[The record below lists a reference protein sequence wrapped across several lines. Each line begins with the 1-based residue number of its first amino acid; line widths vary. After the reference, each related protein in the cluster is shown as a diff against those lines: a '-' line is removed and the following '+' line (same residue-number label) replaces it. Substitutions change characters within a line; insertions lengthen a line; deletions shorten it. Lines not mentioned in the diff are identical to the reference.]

1 MVLYALGRWICRD
14 LFSQAQSMTSVIA
27 FAKAY
32 WKPLTLIALVAL
44 SLWGAYSVGY
54 DSADKSWQLEWAKR
68 NKADSDALAKRQ
80 AGERAEEQ
88 RRQQAANQAVK
99 DAEKDNERLKVDA
112 INAKRSANRLQ
123 QQLSQ
128 LRQQF
133 ADSETGK
140 LSSAASSSASKSQAI
155 ILLTEL
161 LSESNEAA
169 GEYAKEA
176 DRAHSSGQTCE
187 RIYNEV
193 TQQ

>member
-1 MVLYALGRWICRD
+1 MSINWRMIAMVVVLAN
-14 LFSQAQSMTSVIA
+14 
-27 FAKAY
+27 
-32 WKPLTLIALVAL
+32 L
-44 SLWGAYSVGY
+44 SLWVGHY
-54 DSADKSWQLEWAKR
+54 TGYRDADKSWQLKWAQR

-80 AGERAEEQ
+80 VGERAEEQ

-99 DAEKDNERLKVDA
+99 DAEKDNEQLKADA
-112 INAKRSANRLQ
+112 INAKRSADRLQ
-123 QQLSQ
+123 QQLAQ

-155 ILLTEL
+155 ILLTQL

-176 DRAHSSGQTCE
+176 DRAYRAGQTCE

>member
-1 MVLYALGRWICRD
+1 MNINFSWRMMVIGVL
-14 LFSQAQSMTSVIA
+14 
-27 FAKAY
+27 
-32 WKPLTLIALVAL
+32 LVAL
-44 SLWGAYSVGY
+44 VVAGKMVSHYRDKYHQV
-54 DSADKSWQLEWAKR
+54 DKSWQLEWAKR
-68 NKADSDALAKRQ
+68 DKADSDALAKRQ

-99 DAEKDNERLKVDA
+99 DAEKDNEQLKADA
-112 INAKRSANRLQ
+112 INAKRSADGLQ
-123 QQLSQ
+123 QQLIQ

-155 ILLTEL
+155 ILLTQL

-176 DRAHSSGQTCE
+176 DRAYRAGQTCE
-187 RIYNEV
+187 RVYDKV
-193 TQQ
+193 SGQ

>member
-1 MVLYALGRWICRD
+1 MSINWRMIAMVVVLAN
-14 LFSQAQSMTSVIA
+14 
-27 FAKAY
+27 
-32 WKPLTLIALVAL
+32 L
-44 SLWGAYSVGY
+44 SLWVGHY
-54 DSADKSWQLEWAKR
+54 TGYRDADKSWQLKWAQR

-80 AGERAEEQ
+80 VGERAEEQ

-99 DAEKDNERLKVDA
+99 DAEKDNEQLKADA
-112 INAKRSANRLQ
+112 INAKRSADGLR
-123 QQLSQ
+123 QQLVQ

-176 DRAHSSGQTCE
+176 DRAYSAGQTCE
-187 RIYNEV
+187 RIFNKV
-193 TQQ
+193 TRQ

>member
-1 MVLYALGRWICRD
+1 MR
-14 LFSQAQSMTSVIA
+14 A
-27 FAKAY
+27 FAGLLKIY
-32 WKPLTLIALVAL
+32 WRPLTLIALVAL

-54 DSADKSWQLEWAKR
+54 DSADKSWQLKWAQRDKV
-68 NKADSDALAKRQ
+68 DSDALAQRQ
-80 AGERAEEQ
+80 TDERAEEQ

-99 DAEKDNERLKVDA
+99 DAEKDNERLKADA
-112 INAKRSANRLQ
+112 INAKRSASRLQ
-123 QQLSQ
+123 QQLVQ
-128 LRQQF
+128 LRKQF

-176 DRAHSSGQTCE
+176 DRAYRAGQTCE
-187 RIYNEV
+187 RVYDKV
-193 TQQ
+193 SGQ

>member
-1 MVLYALGRWICRD
+1 MSINWRMIAMVLLLAN
-14 LFSQAQSMTSVIA
+14 
-27 FAKAY
+27 
-32 WKPLTLIALVAL
+32 L
-44 SLWGAYSVGY
+44 SLWVGHY
-54 DSADKSWQLEWAKR
+54 TGYRNADKSWQLRWAQRDKE
-68 NKADSDALAKRQ
+68 DSDALAQRQ
-80 AGERAEEQ
+80 ADERAEEQ

-99 DAEKDNERLKVDA
+99 DAEKDNEQLKADA

-123 QQLSQ
+123 QQLVQ

-140 LSSAASSSASKSQAI
+140 LSSAASASASKSQAI

-176 DRAHSSGQTCE
+176 DRAYRAGQTCE
-187 RIYNEV
+187 RIYDKV
-193 TQQ
+193 SGQ

>member
-1 MVLYALGRWICRD
+1 MSINWRMIAMVVVLAN
-14 LFSQAQSMTSVIA
+14 
-27 FAKAY
+27 
-32 WKPLTLIALVAL
+32 L
-44 SLWGAYSVGY
+44 SLWVGHY
-54 DSADKSWQLEWAKR
+54 TGYRDADKSWQLKWAQR

-80 AGERAEEQ
+80 VGERAEEQ

-99 DAEKDNERLKVDA
+99 DAEKDNEQLKADA
-112 INAKRSANRLQ
+112 INAKRSADRLQ
-123 QQLSQ
+123 QQLIQ

-176 DRAHSSGQTCE
+176 DRAYSAGRTCE
-187 RIYNEV
+187 RIYDSVATVNP
-193 TQQ
+193 

>member
-1 MVLYALGRWICRD
+1 MNINFSWRMLAIVLLLANLSLYAGYYTGYRD
-14 LFSQAQSMTSVIA
+14 
-27 FAKAY
+27 
-32 WKPLTLIALVAL
+32 
-44 SLWGAYSVGY
+44 
-54 DSADKSWQLEWAKR
+54 ADKSWQLKWTQRDKD
-68 NKADSDALAKRQ
+68 DSDALAKRQ
-80 AGERAEEQ
+80 ADEREEEQ

-99 DAEKDNERLKVDA
+99 DADEDNKRLKVDA

-123 QQLSQ
+123 QQLVQ

-140 LSSAASSSASKSQAI
+140 LSNAAAASASKSQAI

-176 DRAHSSGQTCE
+176 DRAYSAGQTCE
-187 RIYNEV
+187 RIYNSLSN
-193 TQQ
+193 

>member
-1 MVLYALGRWICRD
+1 MNINFSWRMMAIGVL
-14 LFSQAQSMTSVIA
+14 
-27 FAKAY
+27 
-32 WKPLTLIALVAL
+32 LVAL
-44 SLWGAYSVGY
+44 VVAGRIASHYRDKYHQV
-54 DSADKSWQLEWAKR
+54 DKSWQLEWAKR
-68 NKADSDALAKRQ
+68 DKADSDALAKRQ

-99 DAEKDNERLKVDA
+99 DADEDNKQLKTDA

-123 QQLSQ
+123 QQLVQ

-140 LSSAASSSASKSQAI
+140 FSSAASASASKSQVI
-155 ILLTEL
+155 ILLTQL

-176 DRAHSSGQTCE
+176 DRAYRAGKACE
-187 RIYNEV
+187 RIYDAV
-193 TQQ
+193 AKVKP

>member
-1 MVLYALGRWICRD
+1 MNINFSWRMMTIGVL
-14 LFSQAQSMTSVIA
+14 
-27 FAKAY
+27 
-32 WKPLTLIALVAL
+32 LVAL
-44 SLWGAYSVGY
+44 LVAGKIASHYRDKCHQV
-54 DSADKSWQLEWAKR
+54 DKSWQLKWAQR
-68 NKADSDALAKRQ
+68 DKADSDALAKRQ
-80 AGERAEEQ
+80 TDERAEEQ

-99 DAEKDNERLKVDA
+99 DADEDNKRLKADA
-112 INAKRSANRLQ
+112 INAKRSANRVQ

-155 ILLTEL
+155 ILLTQL

-169 GEYAKEA
+169 REYAKEA
-176 DRAHSSGQTCE
+176 DRAYSAGRTCE
-187 RIYNEV
+187 RIYTEV

>member
-1 MVLYALGRWICRD
+1 MNINFSWRMMAIGVL
-14 LFSQAQSMTSVIA
+14 
-27 FAKAY
+27 
-32 WKPLTLIALVAL
+32 LVAL
-44 SLWGAYSVGY
+44 LVAGKIASHYRDKYHQV
-54 DSADKSWQLEWAKR
+54 DKSWQLRWAQR

-80 AGERAEEQ
+80 VGERAEEQ

-99 DAEKDNERLKVDA
+99 DADEDNKQLKADA

-123 QQLSQ
+123 QQLVQ

-140 LSSAASSSASKSQAI
+140 LSNAANSSASKSQAI
-155 ILLTEL
+155 ILLTQL

-176 DRAHSSGQTCE
+176 DRAYRAGQTCE
-187 RIYNEV
+187 RVYDKV
-193 TQQ
+193 SGQ

>member
-1 MVLYALGRWICRD
+1 MNIN
-14 LFSQAQSMTSVIA
+14 FSWRMMAIGM
-27 FAKAY
+27 
-32 WKPLTLIALVAL
+32 LLVAL
-44 SLWGAYSVGY
+44 VVVGRIASHY
-54 DSADKSWQLEWAKR
+54 RDKYHQVDKSWQLEWAKR
-68 NKADSDALAKRQ
+68 DKADSDALAKRQ

-99 DAEKDNERLKVDA
+99 DADEDNKQLKTDA

-123 QQLSQ
+123 QQLVQ

-140 LSSAASSSASKSQAI
+140 FSSAASASASKSQVI
-155 ILLTEL
+155 ILLTQL

-176 DRAHSSGQTCE
+176 DRAYSAGKACE
-187 RIYNEV
+187 RIYDAV
-193 TQQ
+193 AKVKP

>member
-1 MVLYALGRWICRD
+1 MNINFSWRMMAIGVL
-14 LFSQAQSMTSVIA
+14 
-27 FAKAY
+27 
-32 WKPLTLIALVAL
+32 LVAL
-44 SLWGAYSVGY
+44 VVAGRIADHYRNKYHQV
-54 DSADKSWQLEWAKR
+54 DKSWQLKWAQRDKD
-68 NKADSDALAKRQ
+68 DSDALAQRQ
-80 AGERAEEQ
+80 ASERAEEQ

-99 DAEKDNERLKVDA
+99 DAEKDNEQLKADA
-112 INAKRSANRLQ
+112 INAKRSADRLQ
-123 QQLSQ
+123 QQLIQ

-176 DRAHSSGQTCE
+176 DRAYSAGQTCE
-187 RIYNEV
+187 RVYDKV
-193 TQQ
+193 SGQ

>member
-1 MVLYALGRWICRD
+1 MNINFSWRMMVIGML
-14 LFSQAQSMTSVIA
+14 
-27 FAKAY
+27 
-32 WKPLTLIALVAL
+32 LVAL
-44 SLWGAYSVGY
+44 VIVGKIASHY
-54 DSADKSWQLEWAKR
+54 RDKYHQVDKSWQLKWTQRDKD
-68 NKADSDALAKRQ
+68 DSDALARRQ
-80 AGERAEEQ
+80 ASERAEEQ
-88 RRQQAANQAVK
+88 RRQQAANQAAK
-99 DAEKDNERLKVDA
+99 DAEKDNKRLKVDA

-155 ILLTEL
+155 ILLTQL

-176 DRAHSSGQTCE
+176 DRAYSAGKSCERVYDKVSGQ
-187 RIYNEV
+187 
-193 TQQ
+193 

>member
-1 MVLYALGRWICRD
+1 MR
-14 LFSQAQSMTSVIA
+14 A
-27 FAKAY
+27 FAGLLKIY

-44 SLWGAYSVGY
+44 SLLGAYSVGY
-54 DSADKSWQLEWAKR
+54 DSADKSWQLKWTQRDKD
-68 NKADSDALAKRQ
+68 DSDALAQRQ
-80 AGERAEEQ
+80 ASERAEEQ

-99 DAEKDNERLKVDA
+99 DADEDNKRLKADA
-112 INAKRSANRLQ
+112 INAKRSANRVQ

-176 DRAHSSGQTCE
+176 DRAYSAGQTCE
-187 RIYNEV
+187 RIFNKV
-193 TQQ
+193 TRQ

>member
-1 MVLYALGRWICRD
+1 MSINWRMIAMVVVLAN
-14 LFSQAQSMTSVIA
+14 
-27 FAKAY
+27 
-32 WKPLTLIALVAL
+32 L
-44 SLWGAYSVGY
+44 SLWVGHY
-54 DSADKSWQLEWAKR
+54 TGYRDADKSWQLRWAQRDKE
-68 NKADSDALAKRQ
+68 DSDALAKRQ
-80 AGERAEEQ
+80 ADERAEEQ

-99 DAEKDNERLKVDA
+99 DADEDNKRLKADA

-123 QQLSQ
+123 QQLIQ

-155 ILLTEL
+155 MLLTQL

-176 DRAHSSGQTCE
+176 DRAYLAGQTCE
-187 RIYNEV
+187 RIYDALKEK
-193 TQQ
+193 

>member
-1 MVLYALGRWICRD
+1 MSINWRMIAMVLLLAN
-14 LFSQAQSMTSVIA
+14 
-27 FAKAY
+27 
-32 WKPLTLIALVAL
+32 L
-44 SLWGAYSVGY
+44 SLWAGHYTGY
-54 DSADKSWQLEWAKR
+54 RDADKSWQLKWTQR
-68 NKADSDALAKRQ
+68 NKDDSDALAKRQ
-80 AGERAEEQ
+80 ASERAEEQ

-99 DAEKDNERLKVDA
+99 DAEKDNEQLKADA

-123 QQLSQ
+123 QQLIQ

-155 ILLTEL
+155 ILLTQL

-176 DRAHSSGQTCE
+176 DRAYRAGQTCE
-187 RIYNEV
+187 RVYDKV
-193 TQQ
+193 SGQ